1 MLICTMNNTLIC
13 LDFGNTR
20 LKAALFENGNL
31 TAQIMLTE
39 NTLETLE
46 NTLNT
51 YKPTHSI
58 LSSVIHHNQEIE
70 DLLQSR
76 TRFHKLNATSKL
88 PFTSP
93 IGDPHSIGADRL
105 ALACAAVHFFPGK
118 HNLVISLGSCITY
131 NFINQHHQFLGGAI
145 SPGMRMRFKAMHDYT
160 ALLPM
165 QELSDLHIFNKNAE
179 AIFHKPLPIGGLGAP
194 PLLAYDT
201 ATNLQTGVIYGIAHE
216 IDGIIGAYKAKFSN
230 FNAILTG
237 GNTFNFVPMLQ
248 NKIFADTDFLF
259 KGLYAIATQNF

>member
-1 MLICTMNNTLIC
+1 MNNTIIC
-13 LDFGNTR
+13 IDFGNTR
-20 LKAALFENGNL
+20 LKAALFKNGSL
-31 TAQIMLTE
+31 IAQIALTE

-46 NTLNT
+46 QTLNI

-58 LSSVIHHNQEIE
+58 LSSVIHHNENIE
-70 DLLQSR
+70 QLLQSR
-76 TRFHKLNATSKL
+76 THFHKLQASSKL

-93 IGDPHSIGADRL
+93 IGAPHSIGADRL
-105 ALACAAVHFFPGK
+105 ALACAAVHFFPNQ
-118 HNLVISLGSCITY
+118 HNLVISLGSCIT
-131 NFINQHHQFLGGAI
+131 FLGGAI
-145 SPGMRMRFKAMHDYT
+145 SPGMRMRFKAMHNYT

-165 QELSDLHIFNKNAE
+165 QELSDLHIFNKNE
-179 AIFHKPLPIGGLGAP
+179 ETMYHKTLPIGGLGAP

-201 ATNLQTGVIYGIAHE
+201 VTNLQTGVIYGIAHE

-237 GNTFNFVPMLQ
+237 GNTFNFAPMLQ